1 MKIILIAAI
10 AVLQLATVL
19 YYKRIDEIKTRKFR
33 LLDGLLTALV
43 IILVIRLDG
52 IREQIAVM
60 AGYLVL
66 RFWRK
71 SIKKTARERGDFYE
85 LCLDRDSDASSASH
99 SDDLEDVGK
108 QLERC
113 AGKGRSGANHRV
125 VALHCC
131 VPDR

>member
-19 YYKRIDEIKTRKFR
+19 YYKRIDEINTRKFR

-43 IILVIRLDG
+43 IILAIRLDG

-66 RFWRK
+66 RLLAQVYQK
-71 SIKKTARERGDFYE
+71 
-85 LCLDRDSDASSASH
+85 DS
-99 SDDLEDVGK
+99 
-108 QLERC
+108 
-113 AGKGRSGANHRV
+113 
-125 VALHCC
+125 
-131 VPDR
+131 P

>member
-19 YYKRIDEIKTRKFR
+19 YYKRIDEINTRKFR

-66 RFWRK
+66 RFLAQVYQK
-71 SIKKTARERGDFYE
+71 DG
-85 LCLDRDSDASSASH
+85 
-99 SDDLEDVGK
+99 
-108 QLERC
+108 
-113 AGKGRSGANHRV
+113 
-125 VALHCC
+125 
-131 VPDR
+131 P

>member
-43 IILVIRLDG
+43 IILAIRLDG

-66 RFWRK
+66 RLLAQVYQK
-71 SIKKTARERGDFYE
+71 
-85 LCLDRDSDASSASH
+85 DS
-99 SDDLEDVGK
+99 
-108 QLERC
+108 
-113 AGKGRSGANHRV
+113 
-125 VALHCC
+125 
-131 VPDR
+131 P

>member
-19 YYKRIDEIKTRKFR
+19 YYKRIDEINTRKFR

-66 RFWRK
+66 RLLAQVYQK
-71 SIKKTARERGDFYE
+71 
-85 LCLDRDSDASSASH
+85 DS
-99 SDDLEDVGK
+99 
-108 QLERC
+108 
-113 AGKGRSGANHRV
+113 
-125 VALHCC
+125 
-131 VPDR
+131 P

>member
-33 LLDGLLTALV
+33 LLDGLLMALV

-66 RFWRK
+66 RLLAQVYQK
-71 SIKKTARERGDFYE
+71 
-85 LCLDRDSDASSASH
+85 DS
-99 SDDLEDVGK
+99 
-108 QLERC
+108 
-113 AGKGRSGANHRV
+113 
-125 VALHCC
+125 
-131 VPDR
+131 P

>member
-19 YYKRIDEIKTRKFR
+19 YYKRIDEINTRKFR

-60 AGYLVL
+60 AGYLIL
-66 RFWRK
+66 RLLAQVYQK
-71 SIKKTARERGDFYE
+71 
-85 LCLDRDSDASSASH
+85 DS
-99 SDDLEDVGK
+99 
-108 QLERC
+108 
-113 AGKGRSGANHRV
+113 
-125 VALHCC
+125 
-131 VPDR
+131 P